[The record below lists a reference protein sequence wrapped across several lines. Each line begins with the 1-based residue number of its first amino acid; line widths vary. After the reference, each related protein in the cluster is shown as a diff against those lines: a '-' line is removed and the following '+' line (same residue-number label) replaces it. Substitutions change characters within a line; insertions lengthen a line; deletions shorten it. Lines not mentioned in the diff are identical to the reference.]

1 MSSVL
6 DFPPA
11 LSVTAAVE
19 DLKAAVGSVATLVAA
34 GHLELLSASE
44 LLEVTADVQAL
55 SSQLDA
61 VAVSTV
67 AEVRD
72 GEVGRCEGFTST
84 TAWLEARAG
93 LSKGQS
99 RSCVALGEK
108 LQWEFEATRDAWLA
122 GEIGEGVV
130 QAITTLIPKR
140 LRGLPESDYVA
151 ARTDLEAMAL
161 HHARTGTVA
170 EVRRAID
177 RAAIVADPVGADAA
191 VTAAKESQFLSFTP
205 VPDGVEVRGFLS
217 TETAAVVL
225 TAFDQC
231 HDARYR
237 NGALATDADDD
248 AARDARDRVARTP
261 GARKQR
267 REHHNAEILAE
278 LVTHLLDDGA
288 LGTKH
293 AQRPHLTVTVHSD
306 DYTAGLGGDILL
318 PGFGSVPVP
327 NATIDRLLCDA
338 EVHPVLTRRPGPPP
352 GPPSSV
358 SRGVAGADEWS
369 DPSRVHPGSVP
380 GSTDPPW
387 RPPLRPRP
395 GGGWEVVID
404 PDEGPT
410 AGEIAADT
418 DVAAIAEFSDDLD
431 DQIARWNRFRGER
444 PRHVLDVGR
453 SWRTAPPK
461 IRHALTVR
469 DGGCAVPGCD
479 TDPSR
484 CEAHHI
490 DHWENGGDTSLA
502 NMVLLC
508 SRHHHR
514 VHEGRWHIRR
524 DEHLDPGDQGYITL
538 ISSTHS
544 SQAPHRRQLD
554 ASPIRS

>member
-6 DFPPA
+6 AFPPA

-19 DLKAAVGSVATLVAA
+19 DLKVAVRSVATLVAA
-34 GHLELLSASE
+34 GHLELLSAAE
-44 LLEVTADVQAL
+44 LLAVTSDVQAL

-72 GEVGRCEGFTST
+72 GEVATCEGFASTSS
-84 TAWLEARAG
+84 WLEARCG

-99 RSCVALGEK
+99 RSSVALGEK
-108 LQWEFEATRDAWLA
+108 LQWEFDATREAWLA
-122 GEIGEGVV
+122 GEVGIGAV

-140 LRGLPESDYVA
+140 LKGLPEADYVA

-161 HHARTGTVA
+161 HHARQGTVA
-170 EVRRAID
+170 DVRRAIE
-177 RAAIVADPVGADAA
+177 RAALVADPVGADASVA
-191 VTAAKESQFLSFTP
+191 AAKGSEFLSFTP

-237 NGALATDADDD
+237 NGAFTTDDNPR
-248 AARDARDRVARTP
+248 RDAQDRIARTP
-261 GARKQR
+261 GARRQR

-278 LVTHLLDDGA
+278 LVTHLLDGGE

-293 AQRPHLTVTVHSD
+293 AQRPHLMVTVHSD
-306 DYTAGLGGDILL
+306 DYAAGLGGDVLL

-327 NATIDRLLCDA
+327 NPTIDRLLCDA
-338 EVHPVLTRRPGPPP
+338 EVHPVLTRRDGARHAPP
-352 GPPSSV
+352 G
-358 SRGVAGADEWS
+358 ATTDQL
-369 DPSRVHPGSVP
+369 PGSVP
-380 GSTDPPW
+380 RSTDPPW
-387 RPPLRPRP
+387 RMRYGPSPSGAMLEPLDPP
-395 GGGWEVVID
+395 GAD
-404 PDEGPT
+404 PT
-410 AGEIAADT
+410 AEEIAADT
-418 DVAAIAEFSDDLD
+418 DVAAITQFSDDLD
-431 DQIARWNRFRGER
+431 DHASWWNRFLGE
-444 PRHVLDVGR
+444 PARHVLDVGR
-453 SWRTAPPK
+453 SYRTAPPK

-469 DGGCAVPGCD
+469 DGGCAAPGCV

-490 DHWENGGDTSLA
+490 TYWEHGGDTSIS

-508 SRHHHR
+508 SRHHHM
-514 VHEGRWHIRR
+514 VHEGHWNI
-524 DEHLDPGDQGYITL
+524 DVNDQLDPGDPGYVTL
-538 ISSTHS
+538 T
-544 SQAPHRRQLD
+544 APTVR
-554 ASPIRS
+554 P